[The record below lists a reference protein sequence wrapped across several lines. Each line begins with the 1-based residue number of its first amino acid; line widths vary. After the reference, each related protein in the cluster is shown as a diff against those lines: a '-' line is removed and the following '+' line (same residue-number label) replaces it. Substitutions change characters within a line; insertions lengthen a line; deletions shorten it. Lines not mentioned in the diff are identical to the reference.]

1 MTTNT
6 TDVQDNRTG
15 RGAWES
21 SAKARGTLDTGLE
34 RVTGSRCQSFHVAH
48 KGRSRPSI
56 TFKETQKLWKSP
68 KLQGLSHWSSRW
80 GGGEAPK
87 APQPP
92 PFLKGPVVLCSAVSG
107 ERGTRLSNLGTPP
120 NSPSSFDWPSL
131 SLGQPVRSLL
141 PRRSSPPPPDREE
154 ASSPLLLRSKESC
167 FAEPVPG
174 LNPSQMLPWGL
185 KDEGGGGGRGLHP
198 SYIA

>member
-1 MTTNT
+1 MYKTTE
-6 TDVQDNRTG
+6 RA
-15 RGAWES
+15 REGAWES
-21 SAKARGTLDTGLE
+21 NAKARGTLDEGLE
-34 RVTGSRCQSFHVAH
+34 SVTGSRCQSFQVAH

-87 APQPP
+87 TPQPP
-92 PFLKGPVVLCSAVSG
+92 PFLKGPVVLCWAVSG

-141 PRRSSPPPPDREE
+141 PRRSFPRTGRRLHPHCCSGARK
-154 ASSPLLLRSKESC
+154 AALQSLFR
-167 FAEPVPG
+167 G

-185 KDEGGGGGRGLHP
+185 KDEGGWGWGGRGLHP